1 MFHPRNHKPQNN
13 PPCCEQFHGGGFF
26 FLLNYTC
33 TMSRKLLVD
42 KMHII
47 MHDVNISG
55 LVLGI
60 PVVLA
65 SLVNWH
71 EDRKSVV

>member
-1 MFHPRNHKPQNN
+1 
-13 PPCCEQFHGGGFF
+13 
-26 FLLNYTC
+26 
-33 TMSRKLLVD
+33 MSRKLLVD
-42 KMHII
+42 KMHIT
-47 MHDVNISG
+47 MLDVNISG

-71 EDRKSVV
+71 EITEMV